1 MGSPSLSIVP
11 QGVSKPFSASDVVI
25 LDDFLGRGQQQEI
38 FEFLAG
44 PGWAFGAFSDPSPS
58 ASRYWSKHFAG
69 IVRDGR
75 EKNDPV
81 EFEQQLERNA
91 PPVARMWAGLRTGVL
106 SGHALSRC
114 YANGY
119 PSGAEGG
126 VHMDSNISEHFTS
139 IYYPHSAWHPNFAGE
154 TVFFDADGS
163 DIIAA
168 VYPRPNRLV
177 VFPGVIPHVARGVS
191 RVCSQLRITLM
202 FKTALEG
209 SSGSPP
215 CAGAQAC

>member
-1 MGSPSLSIVP
+1 MGNPSVALAAMGPSPS
-11 QGVSKPFSASDVVI
+11 FSASDI
-25 LDDFLGRGQQQEI
+25 AIYDDFLTSKDQQEV
-38 FEFLAG
+38 FEFLSG
-44 PGWAFGAFSDPSPS
+44 PGWAFGAFSDPAPG
-58 ASRYWSKHFAG
+58 APRYWFKHFAG

-75 EKNDPV
+75 ETSDPI
-81 EFEQQLERNA
+81 EFERQLSRNA
-91 PPVARMWAGLRTGVL
+91 PPVAKMWAGLRSGVL
-106 SGHALSRC
+106 SGHVLSRS

-126 VHMDSNISEHFTS
+126 LHMDSNIAEHFTT
-139 IYYPHSAWHPNFAGE
+139 IYYPHTAWHPNFAGE
-154 TVFFDADGS
+154 TLFFNKDGS

-191 RVCSQLRITLM
+191 RACQHLRITLM

-209 SSGSPP
+209 SYGSAKP
-215 CAGAQAC
+215 